1 MMNKKKLVEL
11 AEEVLTDIDEGLE
24 QELRKNLEKELCGRL
39 STIFS
44 HAKYH
49 LNSFSYGNENNK
61 DFKKS
66 YDSVK
71 PIIDEA
77 IDKLLDKGRQW
88 ATYITKNN

>member
-1 MMNKKKLVEL
+1 MNKAKLVEL
-11 AEEVLTDIDEGLE
+11 ADEVLTNVDAKLE
-24 QELRKNLEKELCGRL
+24 TKLREELEKELCERL

-77 IDKLLDKGRQW
+77 IDKLLGEIK
-88 ATYITKNN
+88 

>member
-1 MMNKKKLVEL
+1 MNKAKLVEL
-11 AEEVLTDIDEGLE
+11 AEEVLTDIDADLE
-24 QELRKNLEKELCGRL
+24 KELRKELEKELCGRL

-77 IDKLLDKGRQW
+77 INKLLDRSK
-88 ATYITKNN
+88 K